1 MKNVIFIAPPAAGKG
16 TLSKYLEENLGYV
29 HISTGD
35 LLRNVMKSGTALG
48 NLVSSLVN
56 EGKFVGDDVI
66 LPLFKEELLKI
77 KDKPFILDGMPRNL
91 DQAAYLDKL
100 FSELGVNNYV
110 VIHIDID
117 KDLLEKRAVGRR
129 ICSCGASY
137 NVYFD
142 GFKPQIDDVCDYC
155 QKKLVIREDD
165 TSEKFKV
172 RYQTYLDAT
181 SPLIEFYQNKDKL
194 KSVDAN
200 KSQEDIVNDML
211 SILKGEENDKCQKRT
226 RD

>member
-91 DQAAYLDKL
+91 DQAAYLDQL

-181 SPLIEFYQNKDKL
+181 APLIEFYQNKDKL

-211 SILKGEENDKCQKRT
+211 SILKGEENDKCQK
-226 RD
+226 